1 MRTPKSERTPVHS
14 ISLPESW
21 KASATPSRRWKVL
34 PAPPSPRALSRLRE
48 HALTQGIEVEAYTIA
63 VPEYYI
69 GRRTDYPS
77 RSLVEKGEAFV
88 YDKSIGIEYNTRP
101 CQTVREM
108 YFALKTGL
116 RKFIRRLYRS
126 HGPGEEFLSVFLAGG
141 WRDRFAGSHLH
152 LGVEDG
158 SLKVSEANALAQH
171 LHDQIPL
178 MIAILANSPVWRDR
192 LTSFADNRL
201 LRCTDEYCLILPRGR
216 LSSYHYHEMN
226 ANGPTKRKPL
236 TVEIRIGD
244 SNLPEFLCAAQT
256 VAKAV
261 AIRAVDGFP
270 PANLLTHGQYVR
282 SRLSA
287 ARRGATSRLYW
298 RGRSIPF
305 AEYLDRFLDAHAD
318 ALDQMEV
325 PDEVVET
332 FKLLKRGI
340 DGATLQRRAVLSLR
354 RRYPRAWQRQ
364 FARRYVAAI
373 EKLLGGETLTVFARE
388 LGVRLP
394 DTRRTRLGRRRD
406 WEGRF
411 SGR

>member
-1 MRTPKSERTPVHS
+1 MGPIVLEDGSGRSGVP
-14 ISLPESW
+14 LPEAW
-21 KASATPSRRWKVL
+21 KSARPSRKWKVL
-34 PAPPSPRALSRLRE
+34 PPPPSPRALARLRR
-48 HALTQGIEVEAYTIA
+48 HTLTIGVEVEAYTIS
-63 VPEYYI
+63 VPEFYI

-77 RSLVEKGEAFV
+77 PSLVEKGEAFV
-88 YDKSIGIEYNTRP
+88 YDKSIGIEYNAKP

-116 RKFIRRLYRS
+116 RKFHRRLYRT
-126 HGPGEEFLSVFLAGG
+126 HEPGEEFLSVFLAGG

-158 SLKVSEANALAQH
+158 SLRHSEANALAQH
-171 LHDQIPL
+171 LHDQIPFVV
-178 MIAILANSPVWRDR
+178 AILANSPVWRDR
-192 LTSFADNRL
+192 LSSLSDNRL

-236 TVEIRIGD
+236 TVELRVGD
-244 SNLPEFLCAAQT
+244 SNLPEFLCAALT
-256 VAKAV
+256 VMKAV

-270 PANLLTHGQYVR
+270 PANLLSHAQYVR

-305 AEYLDRFLDAHAD
+305 SEYVDRFLDAHAD
-318 ALDQMEV
+318 ALGQMEV

-332 FKLLKRGI
+332 FRLLKRGI

-354 RRYPRAWQRQ
+354 RRFPRAWQRK
-364 FARRYVAAI
+364 FAQRYVGAI

-394 DTRRTRLGRRRD
+394 STRRTGLGRRRE
-406 WEGRF
+406 WKGRS
-411 SGR
+411 SGG